1 MRKTEPKILDHKVHG
16 NIDELRTCPKC
27 LTQSTIQEVAGGWY
41 VCDSCRDGFRSFEN
55 VANQVV
61 VVRAE
66 YQNNSENI
74 VVEKRSFELFSF
86 LSLFFLVASCFL
98 VYFSF
103 ENIFH
108 PYTSDP
114 SQAKIFGLMLLP
126 IAAWS
131 TLCWL
136 SSARLISMLFATA
149 FLSGLWVLFIIFT
162 ASFAI
167 HGIFF
172 SDGFY
177 YFFWV
182 TVLVIWSFVVIVY
195 FITREFY
202 RDRVRLGE
210 DEQEVAEEFREMMAD
225 AFVARN
231 SSWLH
236 HYQLQRKIL
245 KKIGARNR

>member
-1 MRKTEPKILDHKVHG
+1 MRKTEPKIFDHKVHD
-16 NIDELRTCPKC
+16 NIDELRICPKC

-66 YQNNSENI
+66 YQNNSEII

-98 VYFSF
+98 TYFAF

-114 SQAKIFGLMLLP
+114 SQAKNFGLMLLP

-136 SSARLISMLFATA
+136 SSARLISMLFTTA
-149 FLSGLWVLFIIFT
+149 FLSGLLALFFISMAFVIIR
-162 ASFAI
+162 
-167 HGIFF
+167 GIFF

-177 YFFWV
+177 YYYSV
-182 TVLVIWSFVVIVY
+182 ILLVVLSFVVIVY
-195 FITREFY
+195 FIVREFY
-202 RDRVRLGE
+202 RDRVRSGE
-210 DEQEVAEEFREMMAD
+210 DEQEVAEEFGEMMAD

-245 KKIGARNR
+245 KKIGAKNR